1 MYTNLNV
8 VLISKSEDRNTDFF
22 CKICKYPLI
31 EQDDFVKN
39 DKYNCCRKCY
49 LNFVQS
55 RKSEW
60 QKGFKIDKTEL
71 SKYLNTRKQLNEKII
86 NITGE

>member
-1 MYTNLNV
+1 MYINLKVTLVDKTECASN
-8 VLISKSEDRNTDFF
+8 SFF

-31 EQDDFVKN
+31 TQKDFASSK
-39 DKYNCCRKCY
+39 DYNCCNECY

-55 RKSEW
+55 RKEEW
-60 QKGFKIDKTEL
+60 KKGFKIDKTEL
-71 SKYLNTRKQLNEKII
+71 SKYLNIRKQLNEKII